1 MAFGRSSA
9 APKPVRAPEELSAAA
24 RLAAIEARVD
34 QVRQL
39 FRQAA
44 ATHRGNR
51 ALCDVLLDADNVLH
65 GPYPDSS
72 RTAEGGG

>member
-1 MAFGRSSA
+1 MALFRSGA
-9 APKPVRAPEELSAAA
+9 GPKPVDELPAAA

-65 GPYPDSS
+65 GPYPDSREAS
-72 RTAEGGG
+72 SA

>member
-1 MAFGRSSA
+1 MALFRSGTG
-9 APKPVRAPEELSAAA
+9 PKPVDELPAAA

-65 GPYPDSS
+65 GPYPDSREAS
-72 RTAEGGG
+72 SA